1 MQDKKSDNLLSSTRP
16 APTPDTT
23 EVSERLAALR
33 GVSPTADVSER
44 LAALLAVAPT
54 TGLPIGARNTPNNLP
69 SSTRPAATP
78 RGPPTPDASE
88 QLAALLGV
96 TPAADFLTG
105 PRLAALLGVS
115 SMTLYRWTLDERLNF
130 PQPSRV
136 HGRKFWHRPDVIA
149 WMKARAVQR
158 TPRPRSLAM
167 PNALEEAPEGK
178 PRR

>member
-16 APTPDTT
+16 APTPGAT
-23 EVSERLAALR
+23 EVFERLAALL

-54 TGLPIGARNTPNNLP
+54 TGLLIGARSTPNNLP
-69 SSTRPAATP
+69 SSARPAATP

-105 PRLAALLGVS
+105 PRLAALLGIS
-115 SMTLYRWTLDERLNF
+115 GM
-130 PQPSRV
+130 
-136 HGRKFWHRPDVIA
+136 
-149 WMKARAVQR
+149 
-158 TPRPRSLAM
+158 
-167 PNALEEAPEGK
+167 
-178 PRR
+178 